1 MSNDAFETRDAIR
14 SFYERQRK
22 ASINSFNAA
31 EANLREIHPPYV
43 VKTTGAVRRE
53 IWREVKHALGST
65 ETDPE
70 KPVAGGEVVAPD
82 EKRKRLSGSRFVLTA
97 AQNNTY
103 LHEDFWAGLLRYC
116 NMHDAELLVSRF
128 SYNKNAW
135 RHYASQHELDEKDAH
150 KAKNNTDLWY
160 DPRITPY
167 VCDEQVKLAD
177 DLVFCGELDILP
189 TAANPLRGLE
199 NYTGPN
205 SGIVPHAKVAMK
217 SQATMRNDPAKLMFS
232 TGTVTRRNYIDRRAG
247 QLATFHHTFAALLI
261 EVDEDGQW
269 FPRQLVA
276 DDNGVFYDLDRAY
289 GPNWDAP
296 SADFGETVATLGDI
310 HIEQNDKQAL
320 NTAIRMCASVGV
332 NRAVIHDLLDKQP
345 RNHHGID
352 DPHYLALM
360 QAQTHRGSV
369 KAGVKMAATFLG
381 VLQAALPNVKR
392 TVIRSN
398 HDQALELWLKNPTAF
413 KDPINSAYWCELNA
427 IWLQHLSSGA
437 TEFDVFK
444 CAITDAAVET
454 GTLSAVSETYFPS
467 EDTSCIYNGIEH
479 GMHGHRGPNGARG
492 TPSSFR
498 QMGVKINTAHT
509 HSPGIIDGVWTAG
522 TLSKLDMG
530 YNKGPSAW
538 VHANIL
544 TYPSGKR
551 TVMIQR
557 GRKWRA

>member
-1 MSNDAFETRDAIR
+1 MSNEAFKTAAVIR
-14 SFYERQRK
+14 RCYERQL
-22 ASINSFNAA
+22 ATSISNFKVAD
-31 EANLREIHPPYV
+31 ANLLELVPDISEKSTV
-43 VKTTGAVRRE
+43 AVRRE
-53 IWREVKHALGST
+53 IWKEVKQARGST
-65 ETDPE
+65 ETAPE
-70 KPVAGGEVVAPD
+70 KPLAGGEVVSPD

-103 LHEDFWAGLLRYC
+103 LHDDFWAGLLRYC
-116 NMHDAELLVSRF
+116 DIHDAKLLVSRF

-135 RHYASQHELDEKDAH
+135 RRASNLHELDEKDEN
-150 KAKNNTDLWY
+150 KAQNTTDLWY
-160 DPRITPY
+160 DPRILPY

-199 NYTGPN
+199 NFTGPN

-217 SQATMRNDPAKLMFS
+217 SQATMRNEPAKLMFS
-232 TGTVTRRNYIDRRAG
+232 TGTVTKRNYIDRRAG

-296 SADFGETVATLGDI
+296 ASEFGETVATLGDI
-310 HIEQNDKQAL
+310 HVEQMDTQAV
-320 NTAIRMCASVGV
+320 NTAIRMCWGTGV
-332 NRAVIHDLLDKQP
+332 SRVVIHDLLDKQP
-345 RNHHGID
+345 RNHHSID

-360 QAQTHRGSV
+360 QAQKHRGSV
-369 KAGVKMAATFLG
+369 EAGVQMAANFLDA
-381 VLQAALPNVKR
+381 LHTALPDVKR

-398 HDQALELWLKNPTAF
+398 HDQALEVWLKNSTAF
-413 KDPINSAYWCELNA
+413 KDPINSAYWCELNSVWLHYLSQGDTSFDIFRHA
-427 IWLQHLSSGA
+427 IFRAAGQ
-437 TEFDVFK
+437 VN
-444 CAITDAAVET
+444 AIEAVQN
-454 GTLSAVSETYFPS
+454 TYFPT
-467 EDTSCIYNGIEH
+467 EDTSCVYNGIEH

-498 QMGVKINTAHT
+498 QMGAKLNTAHT

-530 YNKGPSAW
+530 YNKGPSSW

-557 GRKWRA
+557 GSKWRA